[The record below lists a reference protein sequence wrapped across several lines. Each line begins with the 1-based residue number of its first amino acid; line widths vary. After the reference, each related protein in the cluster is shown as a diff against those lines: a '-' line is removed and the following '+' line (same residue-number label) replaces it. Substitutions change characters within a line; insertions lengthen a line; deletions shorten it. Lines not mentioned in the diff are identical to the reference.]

1 MRKISMDSAKALIN
15 GRSFKRDNTT
25 VIDGV
30 LRLYNNPI
38 AWIEKGV
45 LTLTDAG
52 WDTVTTKDR
61 LNGVLS
67 VFNTGLGII
76 QRNFEWYIVDDNSNT
91 TPFINGMEVEL

>member
-1 MRKISMDSAKALIN
+1 MRKISVDSAKALIN

-61 LNGVLS
+61 LNAILDGV
-67 VFNTGLGII
+67 GLGYIF
-76 QRNFEWYIVDDNSNT
+76 QKNLVWYYSAVNGCIK
-91 TPFINGMEVEL
+91 PFNGSMEVKL